1 MLRLSV
7 SLFRRILMS
16 AEIDLCVAAVAGNA
30 AAQPPSDIRAVS
42 SVKEC
47 RPDEFVFASRAGKWA
62 HLAFGVDARAAVP
75 EWLPA
80 NSVIFEEVKD
90 VEHASMFS
98 GLKAILIRPDGY
110 VAQSEEEHH
119 VGAA

>member
-1 MLRLSV
+1 MPQRSHRLISGPRLQLKNADRTNLY
-7 SLFRRILMS
+7 SLLS
-16 AEIDLCVAAVAGNA
+16 
-30 AAQPPSDIRAVS
+30 
-42 SVKEC
+42 
-47 RPDEFVFASRAGKWA
+47 AGKWA

-80 NSVIFEEVKD
+80 DSVIFEEVKD